1 MARVLVTEALS
12 EAAVDLLRRSGH
24 EVSERLGMGPAEL
37 LEAVAD
43 AEALIVRSATQ
54 VTAEVLAA
62 APLLAVVGRA
72 GVGIDN
78 VDIQAATAH
87 GVVVANTPT
96 ANVISAAEHTLAL
109 MLACARN
116 VAQAHAALLAGR
128 WEREQNQGVELHGK
142 TLGIVGLGRI
152 GRLVAERAQAF
163 GMELVGYDP
172 FVPVEAAREFG
183 VEHIEVDEIAARA
196 DFITLHV
203 AKTPETVGLI
213 GRGFLAKAKPELR
226 VVNVSR
232 GGVVDEEALAEAI
245 ISGRIAGAGLDVF
258 DTEPCTSSPLFGLP
272 GVVVTPHLGA
282 STRDAQLRVG
292 TEVAEQVS
300 LVLVG
305 KPAPNAL
312 NPEACSR

>member
-1 MARVLVTEALS
+1 MSRVLVTEALS
-12 EAAVDLLRRSGH
+12 DAGVALLSEAGH
-24 EVSERLGMGPAEL
+24 EVEVRLGLSPAEL

-43 AEALIVRSATQ
+43 AEALIVRSGTQ

-62 APLLAVVGRA
+62 APELVVVGRA

-78 VDIQAATAH
+78 VDVAAATAA

-116 VAQAHAALLAGR
+116 VAQGHGALLAGR

-142 TLGIVGLGRI
+142 TLGIIGLGRI
-152 GRLVAERAQAF
+152 GRLVAERAAAF
-163 GMELVGYDP
+163 GMQLVGYDP
-172 FVPVEAAREFG
+172 FVSPDDARAFG
-183 VEHIEVDEIAARA
+183 VEHISIEEIAARA
-196 DFITLHV
+196 DFVTLHV
-203 AKTPETVGLI
+203 AKTPETTGLV

-232 GGVVDEEALAEAI
+232 GGVIDEEALAEAV
-245 ISGRIAGAGLDVF
+245 SEGRIAGAGLDVF
-258 DTEPCTSSPLFGLP
+258 DQEPCTSSPLFGLP

-292 TEVAEQVS
+292 IEVAEQVS
-300 LVLVG
+300 LALAG
-305 KPAPNAL
+305 LPAPNAL
-312 NPEACSR
+312 NPEAQNK

>member
-1 MARVLVTEALS
+1 MSRVLVTESLS
-12 EAAVDLLRRSGH
+12 EAGVALLSEAGH
-24 EVSERLGMGPAEL
+24 EVVVRLGLSPAEL

-43 AEALIVRSATQ
+43 AEALIVRSGTQ

-62 APLLAVVGRA
+62 APELVVVGRA

-78 VDIQAATAH
+78 VDVAAATAA

-116 VAQAHAALLAGR
+116 VAQGHGALLAGR

-142 TLGIVGLGRI
+142 TLGIIGLGRI

-163 GMELVGYDP
+163 GMQLVGYDP
-172 FVPVEAAREFG
+172 FVSAEDALAFG
-183 VEHIEVDEIAARA
+183 VEHISIDEIAARA
-196 DFITLHV
+196 DFVTLHV
-203 AKTPETVGLI
+203 AKTPETTGLVG
-213 GRGFLAKAKPELR
+213 RDFLAKAKPELR

-232 GGVVDEEALAEAI
+232 GGVIDEDALAEAV
-245 ISGRIAGAGLDVF
+245 SEGRIAGAGLDVF
-258 DTEPCTSSPLFGLP
+258 DQEPCTSSPLFGLP

-292 TEVAEQVS
+292 IEVAEQVS
-300 LVLVG
+300 LALAG
-305 KPAPNAL
+305 ELAPNAL
-312 NPEACSR
+312 NPEAQSK